1 VQTHH
6 INVSRARDMAQEIR
20 HELFAFPEVLDVF
33 VTGRPDW
40 LVVVSRGRPRPAE
53 WLRALRAVGY
63 DIPPRR
69 HAVAGPAEADRPE
82 PAAAPARPLAAVRG
96 WSTGLPS
103 GHPAGRPCPDPA
115 RGGAAARVAGQDR
128 LPERTLRPVG
138 AAAAVSSAARLKSL
152 VYVRDLA

>member
-20 HELFAFPEVLDVF
+20 HELFVFPEVLDVY

-69 HAVAGPAEADRPE
+69 HAVAEPAEADRPE
-82 PAAAPARPLAAVRG
+82 RAAAPASPLAPVWTRPGDRRVSHRPPAFAAG
-96 WSTGLPS
+96 TSTGQ
-103 GHPAGRPCPDPA
+103 
-115 RGGAAARVAGQDR
+115 AGQ
-128 LPERTLRPVG
+128 P
-138 AAAAVSSAARLKSL
+138 
-152 VYVRDLA
+152 